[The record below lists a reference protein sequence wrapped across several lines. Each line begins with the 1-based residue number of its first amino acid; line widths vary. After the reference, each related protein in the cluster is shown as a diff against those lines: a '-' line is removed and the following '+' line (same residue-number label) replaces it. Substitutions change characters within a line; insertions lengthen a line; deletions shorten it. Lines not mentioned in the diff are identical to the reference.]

1 MKQTMIAAL
10 AALMLAGALSAV
22 SGATSPNSVN
32 AVIVI
37 GEGSAPVP
45 ADFPTPSSNSD
56 SDTSSLSHSF

>member
-1 MKQTMIAAL
+1 MKRTITAAL

-22 SGATSPNSVN
+22 SGATSPNSIS

-45 ADFPTPSSNSD
+45 ADFPTISS

>member
-22 SGATSPNSVN
+22 TGATSPNSVN

-45 ADFPTPSSNSD
+45 ADFPPPSSN